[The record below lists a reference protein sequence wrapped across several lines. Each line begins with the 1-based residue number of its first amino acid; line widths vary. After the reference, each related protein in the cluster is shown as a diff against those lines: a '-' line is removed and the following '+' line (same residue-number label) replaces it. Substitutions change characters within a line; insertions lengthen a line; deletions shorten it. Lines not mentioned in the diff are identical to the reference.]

1 MQWTGIC
8 GVVIVMGPGA
18 VLFLVS
24 SEDQA
29 AGTPGLEHYAALI
42 AEAWAEWQVLLN
54 SVGNSVGNDLFRQG
68 TGWPWWAKAGLRGQ
82 TIWELL
88 RPAASACAGG
98 AC

>member
-42 AEAWAEWQVLLN
+42 AEA
-54 SVGNSVGNDLFRQG
+54 
-68 TGWPWWAKAGLRGQ
+68 
-82 TIWELL
+82 
-88 RPAASACAGG
+88 
-98 AC
+98 